1 MRDLLFVFQGID
13 GQYIKYELL
22 SDAYILSSSVVVS
35 PSTQKLIQEL
45 SETGWLFKKVNEWL
59 TRTKK
64 EQQNSQVV

>member
-22 SDAYILSSSVVVS
+22 SDAYILSPTVVVS

-45 SETGWLFKKVNEWL
+45 SEIGWLFKKVNEWL

-64 EQQNSQVV
+64 EQ

>member
-1 MRDLLFVFQGID
+1 
-13 GQYIKYELL
+13 
-22 SDAYILSSSVVVS
+22 VS

-64 EQQNSQVV
+64 EQQNSQVVQSLAFALDAELTEYYRLLAILES

>member
-1 MRDLLFVFQGID
+1 M
-13 GQYIKYELL
+13 
-22 SDAYILSSSVVVS
+22 S

-64 EQQNSQVV
+64 EQQNSQVVQSLAFALDAELTEYYRLLAILES